1 MPKTT
6 KAKSTLKTATKP
18 KSTKTGTTKTDK
30 EQTYVQLNSYLQ
42 NEIAR
47 LAEMYGASTSVLE
60 EFAHFVIE
68 NYKKKEP
75 TIKPLKVKP
84 LTMAQIKTVIYE
96 QFSVKNT
103 IELKK
108 SGAFQMATDGMDTLN
123 LSVKDG
129 WEKLYRKFVGILP
142 GEENQQGYGCIN
154 GINVFNYFKPWQ
166 VFDLDPQTAT
176 TQDIKNAYYRLSKIY
191 HPDVPE
197 TGDAAIFDSLSVMYK
212 SISAE
217 A

>member
-1 MPKTT
+1 
-6 KAKSTLKTATKP
+6 
-18 KSTKTGTTKTDK
+18 
-30 EQTYVQLNSYLQ
+30 
-42 NEIAR
+42 
-47 LAEMYGASTSVLE
+47 
-60 EFAHFVIE
+60 
-68 NYKKKEP
+68 
-75 TIKPLKVKP
+75 
-84 LTMAQIKTVIYE
+84 
-96 QFSVKNT
+96 
-103 IELKK
+103 
-108 SGAFQMATDGMDTLN
+108 MATDGMDTLN

>member
-1 MPKTT
+1 MPKTAA
-6 KAKSTLKTATKP
+6 KA
-18 KSTKTGTTKTDK
+18 KSTKTGTTKTHK
-30 EQTYVQLNSYLQ
+30 EQTSVQLNSYLQ

-47 LAEMYGASTSVLE
+47 LAEIQGVSTSVFE

-75 TIKPLKVKP
+75 TAKLLKVKP
-84 LTMAQIKTVIYE
+84 LTLAQIKAAIY
-96 QFSVKNT
+96 QHFSVKNT
-103 IELKK
+103 TELKK
-108 SGAFQMATDGMDTLN
+108 SGAFKMATDGMDTLN

-142 GEENQQGYGCIN
+142 GEENQQGFGCIN

-166 VFDLDPQTAT
+166 VFALDPQTAT
-176 TQDIKNAYYRLSKIY
+176 NQDIKNAYHRLSKIY
-191 HPDVPE
+191 HPDVPN
-197 TGDAAIFDSLSVMYK
+197 TGDVAIFDSLSVMYK

>member
-1 MPKTT
+1 MLTSHLPQFTMPKTT
-6 KAKSTLKTATKP
+6 AKAKS
-18 KSTKTGTTKTDK
+18 TKTDK
-30 EQTYVQLNSYLQ
+30 EQTSVQLNSYLQ

-47 LAEMYGASTSVLE
+47 LAEMHGVETSVFE
-60 EFAHFVIE
+60 EFAHFVIG
-68 NYKKKEP
+68 NHKKKEQAAK
-75 TIKPLKVKP
+75 TSKVKP
-84 LTMAQIKTVIYE
+84 LTLAKIKSAIY
-96 QFSVKNT
+96 QYFSVKNT
-103 IELKK
+103 TELKK
-108 SGAFQMATDGMDTLN
+108 SGAFKMATDGMDTLN

-154 GINVFNYFKPWQ
+154 GINVFNYFKPWK
-166 VFDLDPQTAT
+166 VFDLDPQIST
-176 TQDIKNAYYRLSKIY
+176 TQDIKNSYYKLSKIY

-197 TGDAAIFDSLSVMYK
+197 TGSAEIFDCLTIMYK

>member
-1 MPKTT
+1 MSKTTTANKTT
-6 KAKSTLKTATKP
+6 KIGVAKTSSP
-18 KSTKTGTTKTDK
+18 KIPVSF
-30 EQTYVQLNSYLQ
+30 NSYLR

-47 LAEMYGASTSVLE
+47 IANIHGVSTSVLE

-68 NYKKKEP
+68 NHKKKEP
-75 TIKPLKVKP
+75 TVKPLKVKP
-84 LTMAQIKTVIYE
+84 LALAQIKAAVYQ

-103 IELKK
+103 TELRK
-108 SGAFQMATDGMDTLN
+108 SGAFKMATDGMDSLN
-123 LSVKDG
+123 LNVKNG
-129 WEKLYRKFVGILP
+129 WEKLYRKFIGILP

-176 TQDIKNAYYRLSKIY
+176 IQDIKNAYYRLSKIY

-197 TGDAAIFDSLSVMYK
+197 TGDANVFDCLTIMYK

>member
-1 MPKTT
+1 MSKTATTNKTT
-6 KAKSTLKTATKP
+6 KVGVAKTSSSKIPA
-18 KSTKTGTTKTDK
+18 SF
-30 EQTYVQLNSYLQ
+30 NSYLH
-42 NEIAR
+42 NEISRIVNIHGVSA
-47 LAEMYGASTSVLE
+47 SVLE

-68 NYKKKEP
+68 NHKKKEP
-75 TIKPLKVKP
+75 TVKLPKVKP
-84 LTMAQIKTVIYE
+84 LTLAQIKAAVYQ

-103 IELKK
+103 TELKK
-108 SGAFQMATDGMDTLN
+108 SGAFKMATDGMDSLN
-123 LSVKDG
+123 LNVKNG
-129 WEKLYRKFVGILP
+129 WEKIYRKFIGILP

-154 GINVFNYFKPWQ
+154 GINVLNYFKPWQ
-166 VFDLDPQTAT
+166 VFDLDPQNAT

-197 TGDAAIFDSLSVMYK
+197 TGDATVFSCLTIMYK